1 MIACQSSSLSRYLI
15 ISLILRILSHL
26 YLIHIKSHYSFYLQD
41 GMSLLE
47 LGAAE
52 QSYLPSNLKLK
63 KHVGIGAVQEQ
74 MDRNPSLTSS
84 MVLDLNDVIDDVG
97 LRGEEDLLRYALD
110 SPSSTNGNTVVNN
123 EEEEGFDAI
132 IVANTIDFLISPRE
146 VFK

>member
-1 MIACQSSSLSRYLI
+1 
-15 ISLILRILSHL
+15 
-26 YLIHIKSHYSFYLQD
+26 
-41 GMSLLE
+41 MSLLE

-110 SPSSTNGNTVVNN
+110 SPSSSTNGNTVVNN
-123 EEEEGFDAI
+123 EDEEEGFDAI

>member
-1 MIACQSSSLSRYLI
+1 
-15 ISLILRILSHL
+15 
-26 YLIHIKSHYSFYLQD
+26 
-41 GMSLLE
+41 MSVLE

-52 QSYLPSNLKLK
+52 QSYLPANLKLK
-63 KHVGIGAVQEQ
+63 KHVGVGAVQEQ

-110 SPSSTNGNTVVNN
+110 SPSFTNGDTVVND
-123 EEEEGFDAI
+123 EDEEGFDAI